1 MITANG
7 CPNKVVR
14 FHSLLHSFAT
24 HLLENGTDLRY
35 IQELL
40 GHTSIKTTTIYTHL
54 SSKLVDTIQ
63 SPLDQLVNKLNKK
76 DDFKKN

>member
-1 MITANG
+1 MSTANG
-7 CPNKVVR
+7 CLNKVVR
-14 FHSLLHSFAT
+14 FHRLLHSFAT

-40 GHTSIKTTTIYTHL
+40 GHSSCKTTTIYTHL

-63 SPLDQLVNKLNKK
+63 SPLRPDSKQAKQKR
-76 DDFKKN
+76 